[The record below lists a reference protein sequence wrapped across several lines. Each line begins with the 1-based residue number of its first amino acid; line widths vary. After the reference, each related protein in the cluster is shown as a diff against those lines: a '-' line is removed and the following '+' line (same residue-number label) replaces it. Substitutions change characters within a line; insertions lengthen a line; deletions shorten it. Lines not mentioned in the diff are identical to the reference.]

1 MLSVEFCGDLGRT
14 ISVGHNRFGG
24 YGRVRPAPKGCGNR
38 EGVDPL
44 VLPPGALVAAP
55 VKFTV
60 VQPAD
65 GNGEAVAD
73 LPSHRALLCK
83 LDVVGIRRGSAA
95 DEAGLRSHKPQVFAV
110 ALTHR
115 FTDDGDCLLA
125 RIDLQWLVREGCS
138 PPDVWVRSAQIPPT
152 GSA

>member
-1 MLSVEFCGDLGRT
+1 MPSVEFCGDLGRT

-24 YGRVRPAPKGCGNR
+24 YDRVRPGPKCCGNR

-44 VLPPGALVAAP
+44 VLPPGALVAPP
-55 VKFTV
+55 VEFTV

-73 LPSHRALLCK
+73 FPSHRPLLCK
-83 LDVVGIRRGSAA
+83 FDVVGIRRGSAA
-95 DEAGLRSHKPQVFAV
+95 DETGLRGDKLQVFAV
-110 ALTHR
+110 TLPHR

-125 RIDLQWLVREGCS
+125 RNCNGWS
-138 PPDVWVRSAQIPPT
+138 
-152 GSA
+152 

>member
-1 MLSVEFCGDLGRT
+1 M
-14 ISVGHNRFGG
+14 
-24 YGRVRPAPKGCGNR
+24 
-38 EGVDPL
+38 
-44 VLPPGALVAAP
+44 
-55 VKFTV
+55 

-73 LPSHRALLCK
+73 FPSHRPLLCK

-95 DEAGLRSHKPQVFAV
+95 DETGLRGHKLQVFAV

-125 RIDLQWLVREGCS
+125 RIDLQWLVVRAIRLLMSGCARLRFSQLAQPRREGVF
-138 PPDVWVRSAQIPPT
+138 DRLGIRR
-152 GSA
+152 